1 MRDFFTK
8 NLGFYL
14 IPTKKNA
21 KKVYFLMKNQK
32 FRTKTP
38 SKIPH
43 TGMYQAP
50 TSAASFPS

>member
-1 MRDFFTK
+1 
-8 NLGFYL
+8 
-14 IPTKKNA
+14 
-21 KKVYFLMKNQK
+21 MKNQK

-50 TSAASFPS
+50 TSAASFPSQAPKGTKR